1 MKNKKIIFTHGGG
14 RLGNQLLNYIHLTA
28 FGLEHKRVSIKL
40 NSLNDYLSSGEKRFI
55 VSNGKIDLL
64 TKVNSKKK
72 NRLMRVFSRIMKNS
86 KIRIWHFFVHYFT
99 NNKSLIIGESG
110 NNIGYLS
117 GEKYKDLVL
126 SCDFFDS
133 LNENTLLAGWNI
145 RNWDLVNKWR
155 DIISKNLIDSLKQKD
170 SRNRS
175 YSIGVHIRGNDF
187 KTHADGQ
194 LYFDN
199 DKWIEAIKI
208 IEKKLNVKNI
218 IIMSDE
224 VHDWNNI
231 LMDNSNWTL
240 SSGSYGQDSDM
251 FHSFSD
257 LLKSDI
263 ILTAGSTFALMAA
276 WISNAKVIDVSS
288 VERDVPINLMEFNEW
303 SKHNNFLIN
312 WK

>member
-1 MKNKKIIFTHGGG
+1 MNNKKIIFTHGGG
-14 RLGNQLLNYIHLTA
+14 RFGNQLLNYIHLTA
-28 FGLEHKRVSIKL
+28 FGLEYKRVSIKL
-40 NSLNDYLSSGEKRFI
+40 NSLNDYLASGEKSFI

-72 NRLMRVFSRIMKNS
+72 NRFMTVLSRVMKNS
-86 KIRIWHFFVHYFT
+86 KIRIWHFYIHYFT

-117 GEKYKDLVL
+117 GKKYNDLVL
-126 SCDFFDS
+126 NSDFFDS

-155 DIISKNLIDSLKQKD
+155 DIISKNLLNTLKQKD
-170 SRNRS
+170 SRIKS

-187 KTHADGQ
+187 KTHADGL

-199 DKWIEAIKI
+199 DKWIEALKI

-224 VHDWNNI
+224 IHNWNKI
-231 LMDNSNWTL
+231 LMDNSHWTL

-257 LLKSDI
+257 LLKCDI

-276 WISNAKVIDVSS
+276 WISNAKVIDISS
-288 VERDVPINLMEFNEW
+288 IERDVPINLMEFNEW
-303 SKHNNFLIN
+303 SNHNNFLIN